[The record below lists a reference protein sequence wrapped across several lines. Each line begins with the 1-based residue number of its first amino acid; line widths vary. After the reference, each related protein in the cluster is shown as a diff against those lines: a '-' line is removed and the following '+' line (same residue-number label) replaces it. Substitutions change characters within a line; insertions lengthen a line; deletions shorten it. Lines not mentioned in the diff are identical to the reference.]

1 MPTEQP
7 WVMGVQADAADAND
21 RDVLARSVRERIAA
35 HSDWIL
41 LNTCHR
47 VELYGF
53 GAAPGL
59 DARLKVVTGEGAVRH
74 LIRVA
79 AGLESAIIGEDEVLH
94 QVREALG
101 NARAGRRLDGR
112 LLRLFETAIAAGRSA
127 RAGRTAAS
135 GNLAQRAVAW
145 LGEKSSLVGHTVL
158 VAGAGRMGSS
168 LAHSARLAGADI
180 VIASRD
186 ATRARRLAHVYGGD
200 STDLA
205 GGAQLA
211 LQAAGV
217 AVALA
222 GVWHEFQPPDGA
234 VPPIA
239 DISAPSAVPIAVRSR
254 LNSGFL
260 SIDDLYVHSQPV
272 PRGYIDEAERIVAS
286 KTDEYEHWLERAR

>member
-7 WVMGVQADAADAND
+7 WVMGVQADTADAND
-21 RDVLARSVRERIAA
+21 REDIARSVRERIAA

-53 GAAPGL
+53 GTPPDL
-59 DARLKVVTGEGAVRH
+59 DARLKVQIGESAVRH

-79 AGLESAIIGEDEVLH
+79 TGLESAVIGEDEVLH
-94 QVREALG
+94 QVREAIG
-101 NARAGRRLDGR
+101 NARAGRKVDGR
-112 LLRLFETAIAAGRSA
+112 LVRLFEGAIAAGRHA

-145 LGEKSSLVGHTVL
+145 LGQKSSLVGNTVL

-168 LAHSARLAGADI
+168 LAHSAKVAGADI

-186 ATRARRLAHVYGGD
+186 ATRARRLAHVYGGE

-205 GGAQLA
+205 GGAVLA
-211 LQAAGV
+211 SRAAGV

-222 GVWHEFQPPDGA
+222 GVWHELQPPDGA
-234 VPPIA
+234 LPPIA
-239 DISAPSAVPIAVRSR
+239 DISAPSAVPATVRIR

-260 SIDDLYVHSQPV
+260 SIDDLYIHSQPV
-272 PRGYIDEAERIVAS
+272 PRGYIDEATRIVAA
-286 KTDEYEHWLERAR
+286 KTDEYERWLERAG

>member
-1 MPTEQP
+1 
-7 WVMGVQADAADAND
+7 MGVQADTADADD
-21 RDVLARSVRERIAA
+21 RDDLARSVRERIAA

-53 GAAPGL
+53 GTPPDL
-59 DARLKVVTGEGAVRH
+59 DARLKVQIGESAVRH

-79 AGLESAIIGEDEVLH
+79 TGLESAIVGEDEVLH
-94 QVREALG
+94 QVREAVG
-101 NARAGRRLDGR
+101 NARAGRTLDGR
-112 LLRLFETAIAAGRSA
+112 LMRLFETAIAAGRRA

-135 GNLAQRAVAW
+135 GSLAQRAVAW

-168 LAHSARLAGADI
+168 LAHSAKLAGADVI
-180 VIASRD
+180 IASRD

-205 GGAQLA
+205 GGARLA
-211 LQAAGV
+211 PRTAGV

-222 GVWHEFQPPDGA
+222 GMWHEIQHPDGA
-234 VPPIA
+234 LPRIA
-239 DISAPSAVPIAVRSR
+239 DISAPSAVPSAVRSP
-254 LNSGFL
+254 LNGGFL

-272 PRGYIDEAERIVAS
+272 PRGYIDEAQRIVAA
-286 KTDEYEHWLERAR
+286 KTGEYQRWLERAE

>member
-1 MPTEQP
+1 
-7 WVMGVQADAADAND
+7 MGVQADTADADD
-21 RDVLARSVRERIAA
+21 RDDLARSVRERIAA

-53 GAAPGL
+53 GTPPDL
-59 DARLKVVTGEGAVRH
+59 DARLKVQIGESAVRH

-79 AGLESAIIGEDEVLH
+79 TGLESAIVGEDEVLH
-94 QVREALG
+94 QVREAVG
-101 NARAGRRLDGR
+101 NARAGRTLDGR
-112 LLRLFETAIAAGRSA
+112 LMRLFETAIAAGRRA

-135 GNLAQRAVAW
+135 GSLAQRAVAW

-168 LAHSARLAGADI
+168 LAHSAKLAGADVI
-180 VIASRD
+180 IASRD

-205 GGAQLA
+205 GGARLA
-211 LQAAGV
+211 PRTAGV

-222 GVWHEFQPPDGA
+222 GMWHEIQHPDGA
-234 VPPIA
+234 LPRIA
-239 DISAPSAVPIAVRSR
+239 DISAPSAVPSAVRSR
-254 LNSGFL
+254 LNGGFL

-272 PRGYIDEAERIVAS
+272 PRGYIDEAQRIVAA
-286 KTDEYEHWLERAR
+286 KTGEYQRWLERAE

>member
-1 MPTEQP
+1 MSPEQP
-7 WVMGVQADAADAND
+7 WVMGVQADTADAND
-21 RDVLARSVRERIAA
+21 REDLARSVRERIAA

-53 GAAPGL
+53 GTAPEL
-59 DARLKVVTGEGAVRH
+59 DARFKVRTGTSAVRH

-79 AGLESAIIGEDEVLH
+79 TGLESAIIGEDEVLH
-94 QVREALG
+94 QVREAIG
-101 NARAGRRLDGR
+101 NARAGRELDSRLT
-112 LLRLFETAIAAGRSA
+112 RLFETAIAAGRRA

-145 LGEKSSLVGHTVL
+145 LGEKSSLAGNTVL

-168 LAHSARLAGADI
+168 LAHAAKAAGADVI
-180 VIASRD
+180 IASRD
-186 ATRARRLAHVYGGD
+186 ATRARRLAHVYGAD

-211 LQAAGV
+211 PQTAGV
-217 AVALA
+217 AIALA
-222 GVWHEFQPPDGA
+222 GIWHEFQPPDGGL
-234 VPPIA
+234 PPIA
-239 DISAPSAVPIAVRSR
+239 DISAPSAVPATVRSR

-260 SIDDLYVHSQPV
+260 SIDDLYIHSQPV
-272 PRGYIDEAERIVAS
+272 PRGFIDEAERIVAA
-286 KTDEYEHWLERAR
+286 KTDEYVVWLERAG